1 LPGLGPFFAVDV
13 HPAGADPVPP
23 WLAFGEL
30 ISPDGVRLRA
40 RAEAVRE
47 ALAGRGGCPVDAVP
61 LRVAV
66 SVMHLGL
73 AARLIAPAVAAA
85 ALGDL
90 PRLGLEADGL
100 WWQDQLGR
108 PVPLS
113 VPVAGGSGQPPG
125 VIDDL
130 VAPLTEA
137 AGALVPV
144 SPRVLWGNVASAV
157 SGAAGQIAGQR
168 SGLAPAAWAA
178 ARELAGHPSLSQER
192 SAPGPGFRRSSCC
205 LIYQLSPGP
214 ARAICGDCVLGL
226 AARVSPRSRGRS
238 SHA

>member
-1 LPGLGPFFAVDV
+1 LPGLGPFFALDV

-23 WLAFGEL
+23 WLAFAEL
-30 ISPDGVRLRA
+30 TEPGGGRLRA
-40 RAEAVRE
+40 RAEAVRR

-85 ALGDL
+85 ALGGL
-90 PRLGLEADGL
+90 PSLGLDPAGL
-100 WWQDQLGR
+100 WWQDELGG

-113 VPVAGGSGQPPG
+113 VPAARGSGGQPPR

-130 VAPLTEA
+130 VAPLTGA
-137 AGALVPV
+137 AGRLVPV

-157 SGAAGQIAGQR
+157 SGAAAQIAAQR
-168 SGLAPAAWAA
+168 PDLAGPAWAA
-178 ARELAGHPSLSQER
+178 ARDIAGHPRLGQER
-192 SAPGPGFRRSSCC
+192 VPPGPGFRRASCC
-205 LIYQLSPGP
+205 LIYQLTPGP
-214 ARAICGDCVLGL
+214 ARAVCGDCVLG
-226 AARVSPRSRGRS
+226 PG
-238 SHA
+238 

>member
-1 LPGLGPFFAVDV
+1 LPGLGPFFALDV

-23 WLAFGEL
+23 WLAFAEL
-30 ISPDGVRLRA
+30 LSADGGRLRA

-85 ALGDL
+85 ALGGL
-90 PRLGLEADGL
+90 PRLGLAAGGL

-113 VPVAGGSGQPPG
+113 VPVAGGGGPTPG

-144 SPRVLWGNVASAV
+144 SSRVLWGNVASAI

-168 SGLAPAAWAA
+168 PELAPAAWAA
-178 ARELAGHPSLSQER
+178 ARELAGHPSLSRER
-192 SAPGPGFRRSSCC
+192 AEPGPGFRRSSCC

-214 ARAICGDCVLGL
+214 ARAICGDCVLGV
-226 AARVSPRSRGRS
+226 AAP
-238 SHA
+238 

>member
-1 LPGLGPFFAVDV
+1 M
-13 HPAGADPVPP
+13 PP

-113 VPVAGGSGQPPG
+113 VPVADGNGKPPG

-168 SGLAPAAWAA
+168 PGLAPAAWAA
-178 ARELAGHPSLSQER
+178 AGDLAGHPSLSQER